1 MSRCDRSPA
10 RRPFSQKHGRELSTQ
25 VLEVFWSPAHISCSS
40 PWLPAFVLSCV
51 LSGVSGPPAVLVC
64 LSGMNGSTLWS
75 SALPEEARD
84 ITCLDLTPGNLAK
97 TVCLVTGTHKMLSA
111 FNGTSGKDRWP
122 PEVPAPGSPHLGLE
136 QSGREG
142 TVPLSHGGRSDLL
155 LRKVDVKGN
164 KRKGLSRVSHP
175 WFNLFG
181 DRIGLN

>member
-1 MSRCDRSPA
+1 M
-10 RRPFSQKHGRELSTQ
+10 L
-25 VLEVFWSPAHISCSS
+25 L
-40 PWLPAFVLSCV
+40 
-51 LSGVSGPPAVLVC
+51 GVSRPPAVLVC

-75 SALPEEARD
+75 SPLPEEARD
-84 ITCLDLTPGNLAK
+84 ITCLDLTPGNMAK

-122 PEVPAPGSPHLGLE
+122 REGPGSPRLRLE

-142 TVPLSHGGRSDLL
+142 TVPLTHGGRSDLL
-155 LRKVDVKGN
+155 LWKVDIKGN

>member
-1 MSRCDRSPA
+1 
-10 RRPFSQKHGRELSTQ
+10 
-25 VLEVFWSPAHISCSS
+25 
-40 PWLPAFVLSCV
+40 
-51 LSGVSGPPAVLVC
+51 
-64 LSGMNGSTLWS
+64 
-75 SALPEEARD
+75 
-84 ITCLDLTPGNLAK
+84 
-97 TVCLVTGTHKMLSA
+97 MLSA

-136 QSGREG
+136 QSGRDG